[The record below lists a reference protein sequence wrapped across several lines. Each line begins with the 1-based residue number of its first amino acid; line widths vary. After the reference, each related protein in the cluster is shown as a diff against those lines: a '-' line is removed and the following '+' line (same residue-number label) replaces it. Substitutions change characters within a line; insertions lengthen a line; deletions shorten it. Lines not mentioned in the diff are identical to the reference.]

1 MSIVYVAGDN
11 DNNSV
16 YRQHRPNGSLNK
28 TKFKTSK
35 PYVLEC
41 KLLRWFKYI
50 IKFVELRHYMGTGF
64 VWQWTTCN

>member
-1 MSIVYVAGDN
+1 MSIVYVARDN

-35 PYVLEC
+35 PY
-41 KLLRWFKYI
+41 LL
-50 IKFVELRHYMGTGF
+50 
-64 VWQWTTCN
+64 